1 MKKILMSLIGVMA
14 LIFTFNFSSGQNY
27 DEMGP
32 KLTKLT
38 SAVVSTIRYR
48 KVPDNISDN
57 ELLLRSSKNDHGLL
71 EPFDEYNLKI
81 KKDNKNV
88 IILVGTKDGEKCL
101 LEDASWTYELDKK
114 HWKSPVTVPFKF
126 TIDLPK

>member
-1 MKKILMSLIGVMA
+1 MSLIG
-14 LIFTFNFSSGQNY
+14 LISLILTFNFFSDQNY
-27 DEMGP
+27 DELGP

-38 SAVVSTIRYR
+38 SAVVSTVRYR
-48 KVPDNISDN
+48 KIPDNISDN
-57 ELLLRSSKNDHGLL
+57 ELLLLSSKNDLGML

-81 KKDNKNV
+81 KKNKNNV

-114 HWKSPVTVPFKF
+114 HWKSPTIIPFEF
-126 TIDLPK
+126 TIDLLK